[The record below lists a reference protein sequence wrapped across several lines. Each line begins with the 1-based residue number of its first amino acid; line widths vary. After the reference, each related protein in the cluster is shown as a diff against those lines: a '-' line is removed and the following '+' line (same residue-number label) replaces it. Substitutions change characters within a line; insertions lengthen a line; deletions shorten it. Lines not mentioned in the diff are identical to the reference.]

1 MPAHITKNLTSLSAA
16 SPILEIPFL
25 QTGFILNTHQ
35 VRANTTIPSTTN
47 LFESL
52 FDMTKQHKDSTLAE
66 NKILQNLAK
75 YALLYRQAFQKESHS
90 NSVPILWQPHT
101 KLLDKINAQL
111 K

>member
-52 FDMTKQHKDSTLAE
+52 FDMTKA
-66 NKILQNLAK
+66 A
-75 YALLYRQAFQKESHS
+75 
-90 NSVPILWQPHT
+90 
-101 KLLDKINAQL
+101 
-111 K
+111 

>member
-35 VRANTTIPSTTN
+35 VRANTIIPSTTN

-75 YALLYRQAFQKESHS
+75 YGLLYRQAFQRESHS